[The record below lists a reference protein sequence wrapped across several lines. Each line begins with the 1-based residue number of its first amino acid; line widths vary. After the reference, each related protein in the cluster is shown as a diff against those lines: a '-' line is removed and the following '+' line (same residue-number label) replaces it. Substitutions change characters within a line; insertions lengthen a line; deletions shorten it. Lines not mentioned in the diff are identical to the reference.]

1 LPPAPPQRE
10 PAGPSA
16 HRRRWLHRHGSTLVL
31 PAAILALA
39 VATGLAFALTGYVRP
54 PACLS
59 YADRQLAAQRSRS
72 FEARPSLVPRLD
84 HVVLIIMENKECSQ
98 VVGSPDAPF
107 FNRIARRGAL
117 LRDLYATTHPSLPNY
132 LALTSGSTLGAKDC
146 SDCTFSA
153 HNLIDELESAGVS
166 WRAYMQGMPSPCFRG
181 ERSGAYVLRHDPF
194 MLYADIAHNHAR
206 CARVVPLTELWTDIG
221 AGRLPRFAW
230 ITPNLCNDMHNCGV
244 RPGDQFLARVIPPLL
259 RVIGPRGLIVV
270 TWDEG
275 LTKRHC
281 CKLARGGNIP
291 TLLVGGAVRPGAR
304 PLLTYDGYSILRT
317 IEEGLDVRPLG
328 GATCACTLALTA
340 ALKPAKPPGLRH

>member
-1 LPPAPPQRE
+1 M
-10 PAGPSA
+10 
-16 HRRRWLHRHGSTLVL
+16 L

-39 VATGLAFALTGYVRP
+39 VGAGLAIALTRYVRP

-59 YADRQLAAQRSRS
+59 YVDRQSAAQASHS
-72 FEARPSLVPRLD
+72 LEAKPRLVPRLD
-84 HVVLIIMENKECSQ
+84 HVVVILMENKECSQ

-107 FNRIARRGAL
+107 FNRIARRGASL
-117 LRDLYATTHPSLPNY
+117 PDLYATTHPSLPNY
-132 LALTSGSTLGAKDC
+132 LALTSGSTLGARDC
-146 SDCTFSA
+146 SACTFAA

-181 ERSGAYVLRHDPF
+181 AQAGMYVRRHDPF
-194 MLYADIAHNHAR
+194 MMYADIADNPAR

-221 AGRLPRFAW
+221 AGRLPQFAW

-244 RPGDQFLARVIPPLL
+244 RPGDQFLARVVPPLL
-259 RVIGPRGLIVV
+259 RVTGPRGLIIV

-275 LTKRHC
+275 LTNRRC

-291 TLLVGGAVRPGAR
+291 TLLLGGAVRPGAR
-304 PLLTYDGYSILRT
+304 PLLAYDGYSILRT

-328 GATCACTLALTA
+328 GADCACTLALTA
-340 ALKPAKPPGLRH
+340 ALKPAQPPGLRH